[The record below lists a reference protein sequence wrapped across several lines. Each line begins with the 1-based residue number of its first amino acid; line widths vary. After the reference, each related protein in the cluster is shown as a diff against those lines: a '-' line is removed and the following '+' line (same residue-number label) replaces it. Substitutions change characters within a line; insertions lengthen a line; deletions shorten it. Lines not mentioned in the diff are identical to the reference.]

1 MRTRILSF
9 VRAGALA
16 LVLIP
21 ASAAAQSG
29 GGGGGGGS
37 GRGGEKWLEPPTQAP
52 SIRRGE
58 RLRNLDFLFEALKH
72 APNEEA
78 AKAVADRIWGIWMN
92 SGGDTTNLLI
102 SRVRNAMEAKDYD
115 LALQLLDAA
124 IEFKP
129 EYAEAWNQ
137 RATVYFL
144 KKDYQ
149 RAVSDLAQVIA
160 REPRHFGALFGLG
173 VIMQEFGDDKRALE
187 VYRKLL
193 EIDPHMKRVPEL
205 VKQLTEKVEGRD
217 I

>member
-1 MRTRILSF
+1 MRARIQNL
-9 VRAGALA
+9 VVAAG
-16 LVLIP
+16 V
-21 ASAAAQSG
+21 AAALLAPVSAFAQA
-29 GGGGGGGS
+29 GS
-37 GRGGEKWLEPPTQAP
+37 WLEPPNPNSLRPRPGDRTQ
-52 SIRRGE
+52 
-58 RLRNLDFLFEALKH
+58 NLDFLFGALKA
-72 APNEEA
+72 APNEES
-78 AKAVADRIWGIWMN
+78 AKAVADRIWGIWLG

-102 SRVRNAMEAKDYD
+102 SRVRTAMEAKELD
-115 LALQLLDAA
+115 LAVQLLDKV

-129 EYAEAWNQ
+129 EYVEGWNQ

-144 KKDYQ
+144 KKDYT
-149 RAVSDLAQVIA
+149 RAVSDIAQVLA

-193 EIDPHMKRVPEL
+193 EIDPHMKRVPDL